1 MQIEEFKVKLQEILL
16 SRIESDRLGLPA
28 MPAVA
33 ARGIELTRMPD
44 VRIAD
49 IVSLIE
55 RDPVTTASV
64 LKVANSAALG
74 ARTPAAGMLQAVNR
88 IGMDKLRTILTQV
101 SVRQIFQ
108 SRDRRIGDAFRG
120 LWRHSVAVALLARDL
135 SLALGEIDP
144 EAAYQVGLLHDVGK
158 PVVAIMLLEA
168 EKNISGRT
176 KIEWMTSD
184 QWMAVVQELHRPVG
198 RALTRKWALPDEVLD
213 AIDRCDDYD
222 SANRVSVGN
231 VARFANAVCKQRG
244 LYTGEFDTGAVD
256 VLVMIGRS
264 LLGLDDDVIE
274 KIMRDLAD
282 RAAELAS

>member
-1 MQIEEFKVKLQEILL
+1 MEIEDFKAKLQQIVLA
-16 SRIESDRLGLPA
+16 RIEGDRLGLPA
-28 MPAVA
+28 MPSIS
-33 ARGIELTRMPD
+33 ARAIELTRMPD
-44 VRIAD
+44 VRIGD
-49 IVSLIE
+49 IVALVE

-74 ARTPAAGMLQAVNR
+74 SRFQATGMLQAVSR
-88 IGMDKLRTILTQV
+88 IGLERLRTILMQV

-108 SRDRRIGDAFRG
+108 SRDRRISDAFRG

-135 SLALGEIDP
+135 SLALGEVDP

-168 EKNISGRT
+168 EKTIASKT
-176 KIEWMTSD
+176 KLEWMTAD
-184 QWMAVVQELHRPVG
+184 QWMVIVQELHRPVG
-198 RALTRKWALPDEVLD
+198 RALVRKWTLPEEVLD

-244 LYTGEFDTGAVD
+244 LYTGQFDSGAVD

-264 LLGLDDDVIE
+264 LLGIDDDLIE
-274 KIMRDLAD
+274 KIVRDLD
-282 RAAELAS
+282 ERANELAS